1 MTPFYLYEIAITGIF
16 DDLIHMV
23 FDVVLY
29 YMITRL
35 YLMPLIERKINNG

>member
-1 MTPFYLYEIAITGIF
+1 MTWFYFNEIAMTGIF
-16 DDLIHMV
+16 DDIMHMV

-35 YLMPLIERKINNG
+35 WLKPILEEVRNK